1 MKELEKLETQ
11 LTKLQADLIAL
22 KDELTNHVNIMSK
35 LKQKRPS
42 IEDYSAAMT
51 WEHDD
56 KDYERYADDLDNYID
71 LIEVLFNPSQDSN
84 DENKTDLQFLSEWI
98 DLKTSKAD
106 ETATM
111 IIEKITEM
119 MKNKN
124 NQEPAQLGIGAFRK
138 SACDEIF
145 EQVSKTD

>member
-1 MKELEKLETQ
+1 MKELEKLEELETQ

-22 KDELTNHVNIMSK
+22 KDELTKHVSIMSK

-51 WEHDD
+51 CEHDD

-84 DENKTDLQFLSEWI
+84 NENKT
-98 DLKTSKAD
+98 K
-106 ETATM
+106 
-111 IIEKITEM
+111 
-119 MKNKN
+119 
-124 NQEPAQLGIGAFRK
+124 
-138 SACDEIF
+138 
-145 EQVSKTD
+145 